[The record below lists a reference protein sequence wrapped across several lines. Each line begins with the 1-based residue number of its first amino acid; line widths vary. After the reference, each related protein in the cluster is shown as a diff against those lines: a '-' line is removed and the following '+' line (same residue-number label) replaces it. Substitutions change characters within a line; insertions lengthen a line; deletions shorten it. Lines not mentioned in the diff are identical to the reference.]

1 MVLKIEDKRKTLII
15 KKELK
20 KLINQNLSDE
30 YIKKYYIPIIKK
42 IKNKKKLMIVGN
54 QGSGKST
61 LSQLIK

>member
-30 YIKKYYIPIIKK
+30 YI
-42 IKNKKKLMIVGN
+42 
-54 QGSGKST
+54 
-61 LSQLIK
+61 

>member
-42 IKNKKKLMIVGN
+42 IKNLAV
-54 QGSGKST
+54 
-61 LSQLIK
+61 

>member
-30 YIKKYYIPIIKK
+30 YIEKYYIPIIKK
-42 IKNKKKLMIVGN
+42 
-54 QGSGKST
+54 
-61 LSQLIK
+61 